1 MSSLTKR
8 VSKKI
13 IADKLVFP
21 ADMCNNIFGSL
32 VVCAYMFAE
41 DKDVISIP
49 NILKKWRKI
58 SKDPNH
64 YIDFWLDDEKFIDKT
79 LNLFEIPMPKEW
91 HIAMVQSNLNILFAP
106 YNAENNTIYPLR
118 SDGFMGPT
126 LKTGKIYPVEFT
138 TISDN
143 EAERKNND

>member
-13 IADKLVFP
+13 IANKLVFP

-32 VVCAYMFAE
+32 VVCAYIFAE

-64 YIDFWLDDEKFIDKT
+64 YIDFWLDDEKFIEKT
-79 LNLFEIPMPKEW
+79 LNLFKMTIPSKW
-91 HIAMVQSNLNILFAP
+91 SIAMVQSNLNILFAP
-106 YNAENNTIYPLR
+106 YDDNTHRVFPLR